1 MCDKPNAA
9 NRSPEGGLHQS
20 RGMEELLQPLLDS
33 RIRGNPRATLRKIV
47 AGFLREENSFLNHCI
62 GVDEEGICI

>member
-1 MCDKPNAA
+1 
-9 NRSPEGGLHQS
+9 
-20 RGMEELLQPLLDS
+20 MEELLQPLLDS
-33 RIRGNPRATLRKIV
+33 RIRGNPRAIRSKTV

>member
-1 MCDKPNAA
+1 
-9 NRSPEGGLHQS
+9 
-20 RGMEELLQPLLDS
+20 MEELLQPLLDS